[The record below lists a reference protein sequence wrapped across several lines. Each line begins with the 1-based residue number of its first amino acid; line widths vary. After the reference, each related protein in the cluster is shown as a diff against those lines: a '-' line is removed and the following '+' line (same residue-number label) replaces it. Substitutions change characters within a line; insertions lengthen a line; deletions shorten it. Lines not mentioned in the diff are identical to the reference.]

1 MSCYPTQSLKSSSP
15 LPVYFHIMTTII
27 ANNLITQYM
36 KQSTRLNLMMIL
48 CFIAGLL
55 AGLLLSTSIGY
66 SQTYSRTNLSITL
79 DKQHQSIDTTTIVT
93 KPKTD
98 NTMTFQVTI
107 LDYKPNKWF
116 YVLLICI
123 DQPMDSLK
131 IHTFQGSEL
140 YNNLLF
146 MCETLYGNQ
155 TDDYI
160 GTLDEELFLLR
171 GELSCKETQT
181 LNIGE

>member
-1 MSCYPTQSLKSSSP
+1 M
-15 LPVYFHIMTTII
+15 
-27 ANNLITQYM
+27 N
-36 KQSTRLNLMMIL
+36 QSTRLNIIMIL

-79 DKQHQSIDTTTIVT
+79 DKQHQSIDTTRQNVQ
-93 KPKTD
+93 PKTQH
-98 NTMTFQVTI
+98 TMNFQVTI

-116 YVLLICI
+116 NVLLICL

-131 IHTFQGSEL
+131 LHVFAGYEV

-146 MCETLYGNQ
+146 ICETIYGNN

-160 GTLDEELFLLR
+160 GTIDEELF
-171 GELSCKETQT
+171 T
-181 LNIGE
+181 LNLQQCKQQILSVGE

>member
-1 MSCYPTQSLKSSSP
+1 MCLLY
-15 LPVYFHIMTTII
+15 
-27 ANNLITQYM
+27 
-36 KQSTRLNLMMIL
+36 
-48 CFIAGLL
+48 LL
-55 AGLLLSTSIGY
+55 AGIIIGFLLSTAIGY
-66 SQTYSRTNLSITL
+66 SQTYSKDNLSLYL
-79 DKQHQSIDTTTIVT
+79 DKQHQSIDTTQQNVQQPKYINLPEEYDLATPNDRLICFKKGDTLVVQFNN
-93 KPKTD
+93 KPKTQHI
-98 NTMTFQVTI
+98 MTFQVTI

-116 YVLLICI
+116 YLLLICI

-146 MCETLYGNQ
+146 MCETIYGYYDIVG
-155 TDDYI
+155 DDYI

-171 GELSCKETQT
+171 GDIVCKQAPSMK

>member
-1 MSCYPTQSLKSSSP
+1 MP
-15 LPVYFHIMTTII
+15 
-27 ANNLITQYM
+27 
-36 KQSTRLNLMMIL
+36 KQSNHLDAIIIL
-48 CFIAGLL
+48 AMLL
-55 AGLLLSTSIGY
+55 GILIGLLLSPMIGY
-66 SQTYSRTNLSITL
+66 SQTYSRTNLSLTL
-79 DKQHQSIDTTTIVT
+79 DKQHQSIDTTGEYNKFISQ
-93 KPKTD
+93 PKTQHIM
-98 NTMTFQVTI
+98 NFQVTI

-116 YVLLICI
+116 YLLLICI

-146 MCETLYGNQ
+146 MCETIYGDN
-155 TDDYI
+155 TNDYI

-181 LNIGE
+181 LHIGE